1 MKLAI
6 AVSVLFSFSVAA
18 FGQSTPELEF
28 EVASVK
34 TAEPPAFGFTVRI
47 RGGPGTDDPELFR
60 CENMSLS
67 NLVRIAYNEKRTS
80 MPDWMDTAMFN
91 VDAKVPKGTTR
102 DQFSVMLQNLL
113 VSRFK
118 LAVHHE
124 TRDIPTYVLVVAKN
138 GPKFK
143 ESGAEKPVVED
154 KDEPTRPP
162 APEPIR
168 VDKEGY
174 PIFTPSKAQQVM
186 AGNRARMSDP
196 RMTMAE
202 LANSLGA
209 QLHGPVT
216 DATGLTGAYEITLY
230 WTVDTMGATADTDSG
245 PGLLEA
251 LAGQLGLR
259 VESKKGPVDF
269 LVVDHAEKFPTEN

>member
-6 AVSVLFSFSVAA
+6 AVSVLVSFSVAA

-47 RGGPGTDDPELFR
+47 RGGPGTDDPGLFR

-67 NLVRIAYNEKRTS
+67 NLVRIAYNEKHTS
-80 MPDWMDTAMFN
+80 MPDWMNTAMFN

-124 TRDIPTYVLVVAKN
+124 TREIPTYVLVVAKN

-143 ESGAEKPVVED
+143 EAGAEKTVVED
-154 KDEPTRPP
+154 KDEPPRPP
-162 APEPIR
+162 TPEPVR
-168 VDKEGY
+168 LDKEGY
-174 PIFTPSKAQQVM
+174 PIFTPGKAQQVM

-216 DATGLTGAYEITLY
+216 DATGLKGAYEITLY
-230 WTVDTMGATADTDSG
+230 WTVDTMGATAETDSG
-245 PGLLEA
+245 TGLLES
-251 LAGQLGLR
+251 LANQLGLR

-269 LVVDHAEKFPTEN
+269 LVVDHAEKLPTEN

>member
-6 AVSVLFSFSVAA
+6 AVSMLFSFSVAA

-34 TAEPPAFGFTVRI
+34 TAEPPAFRFTVSI
-47 RGGPGTDDPELFR
+47 RGGPGTDGPGLFR

-80 MPDWMDTAMFN
+80 MPDWMNTAMFN

-124 TRDIPTYVLVVAKN
+124 TREIPTFVLVVAKN

-143 ESGAEKPVVED
+143 EAGAEKPVVED

-162 APEPIR
+162 TPEPIR
-168 VDKEGY
+168 LDKEGY
-174 PIFTPSKAQQVM
+174 PIFTPGKAQQVM

-216 DATGLTGAYEITLY
+216 DATGLKGAYEITLY
-230 WTVDTMGATADTDSG
+230 WTVDTMVATAETDSG

-251 LAGQLGLR
+251 LANQLGLR
-259 VESKKGPVDF
+259 VESKKGPAYF
-269 LVVDHAEKFPTEN
+269 LVVDHAEKLPTEN